1 MNQISP
7 EDQARVDAI
16 ETALL
21 ARWPEN
27 RIAPTLERIQALV
40 DALGSP
46 QLSYPTIH
54 IGGTNGKTT
63 TSRMVD
69 SLLFS
74 MGLRTGRFTSPH
86 LETYRERIAING
98 EPIEP
103 KELIFAYNDIAAY
116 FDFID
121 SKFDNPVSFF
131 EAVTALA
138 FAAFAEHPIDI
149 GIIEV
154 GMGGEW
160 DATNVVQADVSV
172 ITPIGLDHME
182 YLGDTLV
189 EIASTKAGIIKE
201 GGFAVLS
208 QQEPEVAVELLRK
221 AAEVGADVAREGLEY
236 SVLSR
241 AVAIGGQLV
250 TIQGLKG
257 VYDEIFI
264 PLHGKHQA
272 SNAAAALVAVE
283 VFFGENDLDI
293 DAVREGFAQVKSPGR
308 CEVFHRDPTI
318 ILDAAHNPHG
328 SIALVETIESE
339 FTFDEIIGVVGV
351 MGDKDARGILVNIEK
366 FMDSIIVTKNS
377 SHRALDVSDLEAL
390 AIEIFGPDRVYS
402 SPHLDAALEK
412 ALQDSV
418 RPLSDESLGIV
429 VTGSVVTVG
438 EARTYIKSK
447 FAGKAEKAER
457 KVGDK

>member
-1 MNQISP
+1 MMKKISP
-7 EDQARVDAI
+7 EDQERVDAI
-16 ETALL
+16 EAALL

-63 TSRMVD
+63 TSRMID

-98 EPIEP
+98 EPIDP
-103 KELIFAYNDIAAY
+103 KELIFTYNDIAAY

-131 EAVTALA
+131 EAITALA

-149 GIIEV
+149 GVIEV

-160 DATNVVQADVSV
+160 DATNVVKADVSV

-182 YLGDTLV
+182 YLGNTLV

-241 AVAIGGQLV
+241 AVAVGGQLL

-283 VFFGENDLDI
+283 VFFGENELDI
-293 DAVREGFAQVKSPGR
+293 DAVREGFAQVRSPGR
-308 CEVFHRDPTI
+308 CEVIHRDPTL

-351 MGDKDARGILVNIEK
+351 MGDKDARGILVNFEK
-366 FMDSIIVTKNS
+366 FMDSIIVTRNS
-377 SHRALDVSDLEAL
+377 SPRAMEVSALENL
-390 AIEIFGPDRVYS
+390 AIEIFGADRVFS
-402 SPHLDAALEK
+402 APTLESAIEK
-412 ALQDSV
+412 AIKDLV
-418 RPLSDESLGIV
+418 RPLSDETLGIV
-429 VTGSVVTVG
+429 ITGSVVTVG
-438 EARTYIKSK
+438 EARTFVKNK
-447 FAGKAEKAER
+447 FAENDAGER
-457 KVGDK
+457 

>member
-1 MNQISP
+1 MNEISA

-16 ETALL
+16 EAALL

-98 EPIEP
+98 EPIDP
-103 KELIFAYNDIAAY
+103 KELIFTYNDIAAY

-160 DATNVVQADVSV
+160 DATNVVKADVSI

-182 YLGDTLV
+182 YLGNTLT

-221 AAEVGADVAREGLEY
+221 AAEVGADVAREGVEY
-236 SVLSR
+236 SVISR
-241 AVAIGGQLV
+241 AVAIGGQLL

-283 VFFGENDLDI
+283 VFFGENELDI

-308 CEVFHRDPTI
+308 CEVIHRDPTI

-328 SIALVETIESE
+328 SVALHQTLDSE

-351 MGDKDARGILVNIEK
+351 MGDKDARGILVNFEK

-377 SHRALDVSDLEAL
+377 SHRAMDVSDLEKL
-390 AIEIFGPDRVYS
+390 SIEIFGADRVHS
-402 SPHLDAALEK
+402 APNLEAAIEK
-412 ALQDSV
+412 ALKDSI

-438 EARTYIKSK
+438 EARTYVKNK
-447 FAGKAEKAER
+447 FLKKETGEK
-457 KVGDK
+457 